1 MIGVSQVT
9 NRTQSLSK
17 MMCSVQNEMLT
28 FEIDSEIALVGC
40 TLERE
45 RPLVELVKEKGNLV
59 HSRWH
64 SQSKES
70 ELSEACA
77 ARHFHVAAKDAD

>member
-1 MIGVSQVT
+1 M
-9 NRTQSLSK
+9 
-17 MMCSVQNEMLT
+17 QNELFT
-28 FEIDSEIALVGC
+28 FEIDSKNALVGC
-40 TLERE
+40 TLGTLG
-45 RPLVELVKEKGNLV
+45 PTVELFKEKENIV